1 MIKIDVQTHHG
12 YGFQGRHI
20 VKTWTINNTF
30 VFMRELVQ
38 DICER
43 HATIKIRVQRG
54 VITVWLEKTL
64 SDIAF

>member
-1 MIKIDVQTHHG
+1 
-12 YGFQGRHI
+12 
-20 VKTWTINNTF
+20 
-30 VFMRELVQ
+30 MREFVH
-38 DICER
+38 DICKR